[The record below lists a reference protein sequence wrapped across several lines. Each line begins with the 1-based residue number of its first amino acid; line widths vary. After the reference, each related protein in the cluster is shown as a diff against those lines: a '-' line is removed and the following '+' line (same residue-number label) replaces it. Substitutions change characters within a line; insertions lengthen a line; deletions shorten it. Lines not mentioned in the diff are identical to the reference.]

1 MNSGLNV
8 YHLLKKEGQKDFDL
22 LSSLTTELIAKA
34 SPSNNALNT
43 DLKSDTNSKSNSNSS
58 SKKELS
64 APSLNLKSEIQDS
77 LSVIFLK
84 NESLDLICFETCL
97 RKIWISSLDL
107 QEFVATEFLNET
119 SESNSLDSFFS
130 AFEILKDETA
140 YSFLLEVLCGLKS
153 PLIGETEVFGQF
165 KNQVLKNLDP
175 KNPLSKVINS
185 IVSDTKNIRS
195 KHLTNLGSSSYGS
208 VARKYLVGFKSLDI
222 IGAGQFVQS
231 LKPWIEKS
239 DIHTNVYTRKPDKY
253 AKFFE
258 NSNWGLKLFSEY
270 SPELAQGP
278 KALFICAPLDVSGIN
293 LDAYNLV
300 IDFRDLTVLNLVAHK
315 NIKNL
320 SEIFQEIQNGNVLAE
335 AKKVEAL
342 VSIEKASQ
350 MYATAMNHRPF
361 GWDDLSA

>member
-1 MNSGLNV
+1 MESGLNV

-22 LSSLTTELIAKA
+22 LTALTSELVA
-34 SPSNNALNT
+34 
-43 DLKSDTNSKSNSNSS
+43 KSNLQNHDSTE
-58 SKKELS
+58 ELS
-64 APSLNLKSEIQDS
+64 LKSEIQDS
-77 LSVIFLK
+77 LSIIFLK

-107 QEFVATEFLNET
+107 KSLVATEFLNQPED
-119 SESNSLDSFFS
+119 SNSLNDFFS
-130 AFEILKDETA
+130 VFEVLKDEAA

-175 KNPLSKVINS
+175 KNPLSKVITS
-185 IVSDTKNIRS
+185 IVTDTKNIRS

-208 VARKYLVGFKSLDI
+208 VARKYLIGFKSLDI

-239 DIHTNVYTRKPDKY
+239 DIHTNVYTRKPEKY

-258 NSNWGLKLFSEY
+258 NSKWALKLFAEY
-270 SPELAQGP
+270 NAELAQGP
-278 KALFICAPLDVSGIN
+278 KALFVCAPVDISGID
-293 LDAYNLV
+293 LHAYNLV

-320 SEIFQEIQNGNVLAE
+320 SEIFQEIQQGNSLAE

-342 VSIEKASQ
+342 VSVEKASQ
-350 MYATAMNHRPF
+350 MFATSMNHRPF

>member
-1 MNSGLNV
+1 MESGLNV

-22 LSSLTTELIAKA
+22 LTALTSELVA
-34 SPSNNALNT
+34 
-43 DLKSDTNSKSNSNSS
+43 KSNLQNHDSTE
-58 SKKELS
+58 ELS
-64 APSLNLKSEIQDS
+64 LKSEIQDS
-77 LSVIFLK
+77 LSIIFLK

-107 QEFVATEFLNET
+107 KSLVATEFLNQPED
-119 SESNSLDSFFS
+119 SNSLNDFFS
-130 AFEILKDETA
+130 VFEVLKDEAA

-175 KNPLSKVINS
+175 KNPLSKVITS
-185 IVSDTKNIRS
+185 IVTDTKNIRS

-208 VARKYLVGFKSLDI
+208 VARKYLIGFKSLDI

-239 DIHTNVYTRKPDKY
+239 DIHTNVYTRKPEKY

-258 NSNWGLKLFSEY
+258 NSKWALKLFAEY
-270 SPELAQGP
+270 NAELAQGP
-278 KALFICAPLDVSGIN
+278 KTLFICAPVDISGID
-293 LDAYNLV
+293 LHAYNLV

-320 SEIFQEIQNGNVLAE
+320 SEIFQEIQQGNSLAE

-342 VSIEKASQ
+342 VSVEKASQ
-350 MYATAMNHRPF
+350 MFATSMNHRPF